1 MEILGKEVSE
11 KGYGLTIANIF
22 FTTYCIYLIVFILF
36 HCYNFF

>member
-22 FTTYCIYLIVFILF
+22 FTTYLLDCIYFISLL
-36 HCYNFF
+36 